1 MNHGEFLIS
10 FLIDLQ
16 RIFRTKVVPK
26 DLPYSQ
32 VQAIIIIPSDGI
44 EMSELSWTLGLDN
57 STVTRLIERLEVK
70 DFVARKKSKSD
81 KRSII
86 VSLKKKGVSI
96 QKNIEKKLD
105 EIGEQI
111 FFKTSQ
117 SQKEISLENLSSFQ
131 WELRKTFLKR

>member
-57 STVTRLIERLEVK
+57 STVTRLIERLEAK

-105 EIGEQI
+105 EIGRQI

>member
-16 RIFRTKVVPK
+16 RIFRTEVVPK

-70 DFVARKKSKSD
+70 GFVTRKKNKSQ
-81 KRSII
+81 
-86 VSLKKKGVSI
+86 KKKRQVSTAI
-96 QKNIEKKLD
+96 TTYLTTAYKTRLKINKIKNKTNKS
-105 EIGEQI
+105 GERFEEQGA
-111 FFKTSQ
+111 T
-117 SQKEISLENLSSFQ
+117 
-131 WELRKTFLKR
+131 

>member
-16 RIFRTKVVPK
+16 RIFRTEVVPK

-32 VQAIIIIPSDGI
+32 VQAIVIIHSDGI

-70 DFVARKKSKSD
+70 GFVKRTKNKYD

-86 VSLKKKGVSI
+86 VSLKRKGISI
-96 QKNIEKKLD
+96 QKNVEKKLD
-105 EIGEQI
+105 EVGKQI
-111 FFKTSQ
+111 FFETSQ

>member
-16 RIFRTKVVPK
+16 RVFRTKVVPK

-44 EMSELSWTLGLDN
+44 EMSELSLTLGLDN
-57 STVTRLIERLEVK
+57 STVTRLVERLEVK
-70 DFVARKKSKSD
+70 GFVKRKKNKYD

-86 VSLKKKGVSI
+86 VSLKKKGMSI
-96 QKNIEKKLD
+96 QKKIEKKLD

-111 FFKTSQ
+111 FFETNQ

>member
-1 MNHGEFLIS
+1 MNQGEFLIS

-26 DLPYSQ
+26 DLTYSQ

-70 DFVARKKSKSD
+70 GFLARKKSKSD

-105 EIGEQI
+105 GIGEQI
-111 FFKTSQ
+111 FFETSQ

>member
-1 MNHGEFLIS
+1 MNHGEFFIS
-10 FLIDLQ
+10 FLVDLQ

-32 VQAIIIIPSDGI
+32 VQAIIIIPDDGI

-57 STVTRLIERLEVK
+57 STVTRLIERLEIKGLVK
-70 DFVARKKSKSD
+70 REKSD
-81 KRSII
+81 RDKRTII
-86 VSLKKKGVSI
+86 VFLKKRGMVI
-96 QKNIEKKLD
+96 QKSIEKKLD

-111 FFKTSQ
+111 FFETNQ

-131 WELRKTFLKR
+131 WVLRKSSLKR

>member
-16 RIFRTKVVPK
+16 RVFRTKVVPK

-44 EMSELSWTLGLDN
+44 EMSELSLTLGLDN
-57 STVTRLIERLEVK
+57 STVTRLVERLEVK
-70 DFVARKKSKSD
+70 GFVKRKKNKLD

-86 VSLKKKGVSI
+86 VSLKKKGMSI
-96 QKNIEKKLD
+96 QKSIEKKLD

-111 FFKTSQ
+111 FFKTNQ

-131 WELRKTFLKR
+131 WELRKTFLKK

>member
-16 RIFRTKVVPK
+16 RVFRTKVVPK

-44 EMSELSWTLGLDN
+44 EMSELSLTLGLDN
-57 STVTRLIERLEVK
+57 STVTRLVERLEVK
-70 DFVARKKSKSD
+70 GFVKRKKNKLD

-86 VSLKKKGVSI
+86 VSLKKKGMSF
-96 QKNIEKKLD
+96 QKSIEKKLD

-111 FFKTSQ
+111 FFETNQ

>member
-16 RIFRTKVVPK
+16 RVFRTKVVPK

-32 VQAIIIIPSDGI
+32 AQAIIIIPSDGI
-44 EMSELSWTLGLDN
+44 EMSELSLTLGLDN
-57 STVTRLIERLEVK
+57 STVTRLVERLEVK
-70 DFVARKKSKSD
+70 GFVKRKKNKLD

-86 VSLKKKGVSI
+86 VSLKKKGMSI
-96 QKNIEKKLD
+96 QKSIEKKLD

-111 FFKTSQ
+111 FFETNQ

-131 WELRKTFLKR
+131 WKLRKTFLKR

>member
-16 RIFRTKVVPK
+16 RVFRTKVVPK

-44 EMSELSWTLGLDN
+44 EMSELSLTLGLDN
-57 STVTRLIERLEVK
+57 STVTRLVERLEVK
-70 DFVARKKSKSD
+70 GFVKRKKNKLD

-86 VSLKKKGVSI
+86 VSLKKQGMSI
-96 QKNIEKKLD
+96 QKSIEKKLD

-111 FFKTSQ
+111 FFETNQ

-131 WELRKTFLKR
+131 WKLRKTFLKR

>member
-32 VQAIIIIPSDGI
+32 VQAIIIIPDDGI

-57 STVTRLIERLEVK
+57 STVTRLIERLEIKGLVK
-70 DFVARKKSKSD
+70 REKSDTD

-86 VSLKKKGVSI
+86 VFLKKRGMVI
-96 QKNIEKKLD
+96 QKSIEKKLD

-111 FFKTSQ
+111 FFETNQ

-131 WELRKTFLKR
+131 WVLRKSSLKR

>member
-1 MNHGEFLIS
+1 MNQGEFLIS

-16 RIFRTKVVPK
+16 RIFRTEVVPK
-26 DLPYSQ
+26 GLPYSQ
-32 VQAIIIIPSDGI
+32 VQAIVIIPSEGI

-57 STVTRLIERLEVK
+57 STVTRLIEKLEVK
-70 DFVARKKSKSD
+70 GFVTREKNRSD

-86 VSLKKKGVSI
+86 VSLKKKGMSV
-96 QKNIEKKLD
+96 QKNVEKKLD
-105 EIGEQI
+105 EIGEKI

-117 SQKEISLENLSSFQ
+117 SQKEISLESLSSFQ

>member
-16 RIFRTKVVPK
+16 RVFRTKVVPK

-44 EMSELSWTLGLDN
+44 EMSELSLTLGLDN
-57 STVTRLIERLEVK
+57 STVTRLVERLEVK
-70 DFVARKKSKSD
+70 GFVKKKKNKLD

-86 VSLKKKGVSI
+86 VSLKKKGMSI
-96 QKNIEKKLD
+96 QKSIEKKLD

-111 FFKTSQ
+111 FFETNQ

-131 WELRKTFLKR
+131 WKLRKTFLKR

>member
-1 MNHGEFLIS
+1 MNHGEFRIS

-57 STVTRLIERLEVK
+57 STVTRLIERLEAK

-86 VSLKKKGVSI
+86 VSLKKKRGSI

-105 EIGEQI
+105 EIGRQI

>member
-16 RIFRTKVVPK
+16 RVFRTKVVPT

-44 EMSELSWTLGLDN
+44 EMSELSLTLGLDN
-57 STVTRLIERLEVK
+57 STVTRLVERLEVK
-70 DFVARKKSKSD
+70 GFVKRKKNKLD

-86 VSLKKKGVSI
+86 VSLKKKGMSI
-96 QKNIEKKLD
+96 QKSIEKKLD

-111 FFKTSQ
+111 FFETNQ

-131 WELRKTFLKR
+131 WKLRKTFLKR

>member
-16 RIFRTKVVPK
+16 RVFRTKVVPK

-44 EMSELSWTLGLDN
+44 EMSELSLTLGLDN
-57 STVTRLIERLEVK
+57 STVTRLVERLEVK
-70 DFVARKKSKSD
+70 GFVKRKKNKLD

-86 VSLKKKGVSI
+86 VSLKKKGMSI
-96 QKNIEKKLD
+96 QKSIEKKLD

-111 FFKTSQ
+111 FFKTNQ

>member
-16 RIFRTKVVPK
+16 RVFRTKVVPK

-44 EMSELSWTLGLDN
+44 EMSELSLTLGLDN
-57 STVTRLIERLEVK
+57 STVTRLVERLEVK
-70 DFVARKKSKSD
+70 GFVKRKKNKLD

-86 VSLKKKGVSI
+86 VSLKKKGMSI

-111 FFKTSQ
+111 FFETNQ

-131 WELRKTFLKR
+131 WELRKTFLKK

>member
-32 VQAIIIIPSDGI
+32 VQAIIIIPDDGI

-57 STVTRLIERLEVK
+57 STVTRLIERLEIKGLVK
-70 DFVARKKSKSD
+70 REKSD
-81 KRSII
+81 TDKRTII
-86 VSLKKKGVSI
+86 VFLKKRGMVI
-96 QKNIEKKLD
+96 QKSIEKKLD

-111 FFKTSQ
+111 FFETNQ

-131 WELRKTFLKR
+131 WVLRKSSLKR

>member
-16 RIFRTKVVPK
+16 RIFRTEVVPK
-26 DLPYSQ
+26 GLPYSQ
-32 VQAIIIIPSDGI
+32 VQAIVIIPSDGI

-70 DFVARKKSKSD
+70 GFVTRKKNKSD

-86 VSLKKKGVSI
+86 VSLKNKGINI
-96 QKNIEKKLD
+96 QKNVEKKLD

-111 FFKTSQ
+111 FFETSQ

-131 WELRKTFLKR
+131 WGLRKTFLKR

>member
-16 RIFRTKVVPK
+16 RVFRTKVVPK

-44 EMSELSWTLGLDN
+44 EMSELSLTLGLDN
-57 STVTRLIERLEVK
+57 STVTRLVERLEVK
-70 DFVARKKSKSD
+70 GFVKRKKNKLD

-86 VSLKKKGVSI
+86 VSLKKKGTSI
-96 QKNIEKKLD
+96 QKSIEKKLD

-111 FFKTSQ
+111 FFETNQ

-131 WELRKTFLKR
+131 WKLRKTFLKR

>member
-16 RIFRTKVVPK
+16 RIFRTEVVPK
-26 DLPYSQ
+26 ELPYSQ
-32 VQAIIIIPSDGI
+32 VQAIVIIPSDGI

-70 DFVARKKSKSD
+70 GFVKRTKNKSD

-86 VSLKKKGVSI
+86 VSLKKKGMSI
-96 QKNIEKKLD
+96 QKNVEKKLD
-105 EIGEQI
+105 EVGKQI
-111 FFKTSQ
+111 FFETSQ

>member
-16 RIFRTKVVPK
+16 RVFRTKVVPK

-44 EMSELSWTLGLDN
+44 EMSELSLTLGLDN
-57 STVTRLIERLEVK
+57 STVTRLVERLEVK
-70 DFVARKKSKSD
+70 GFVKRKKNKLD

-86 VSLKKKGVSI
+86 VSLKKQGMSI
-96 QKNIEKKLD
+96 QKSIEKKLD

-111 FFKTSQ
+111 FFETSQ

>member
-1 MNHGEFLIS
+1 MKHGEFLIS
-10 FLIDLQ
+10 FFIDLQ

-32 VQAIIIIPSDGI
+32 VQAIIIIPYDGI

-57 STVTRLIERLEVK
+57 STVTRLIERLEIKGFVK
-70 DFVARKKSKSD
+70 REKNDKD

-86 VSLKKKGVSI
+86 VSLKKRGIVI
-96 QKNIEKKLD
+96 QKSIEKKLD

-111 FFKTSQ
+111 FFETNQ
-117 SQKEISLENLSSFQ
+117 NQKEISLEDLSSFQ
-131 WELRKTFLKR
+131 WQLRKTFLKR

>member
-16 RIFRTKVVPK
+16 RVFRTKVVPK

-44 EMSELSWTLGLDN
+44 EMSELSLTLGLDN
-57 STVTRLIERLEVK
+57 STVTRLVERLEVK
-70 DFVARKKSKSD
+70 GFVKRKKNKLD
-81 KRSII
+81 KRSNI
-86 VSLKKKGVSI
+86 VSLKKKGMSI
-96 QKNIEKKLD
+96 QKSIEKKLD

-111 FFKTSQ
+111 FFETNQ

-131 WELRKTFLKR
+131 WKLRKTFLKR

>member
-16 RIFRTKVVPK
+16 RIFRTEVVPK
-26 DLPYSQ
+26 ELPYSQ
-32 VQAIIIIPSDGI
+32 VQAIVIIPSDGI

-70 DFVARKKSKSD
+70 GFVKRTKNKSD

-86 VSLKKKGVSI
+86 VSLKKRGMSI
-96 QKNIEKKLD
+96 QKNVEKKLD

-111 FFKTSQ
+111 FFETSQ
-117 SQKEISLENLSSFQ
+117 SQKESSLENLSSFQ

>member
-16 RIFRTKVVPK
+16 RVFRTKVVPK
-26 DLPYSQ
+26 DLPSSQ

-44 EMSELSWTLGLDN
+44 EMSELSLTLGLDN
-57 STVTRLIERLEVK
+57 STITRLVERLEVK
-70 DFVARKKSKSD
+70 GFVKRKKNKLD
-81 KRSII
+81 KRSNI
-86 VSLKKKGVSI
+86 VYLKKKGMSI
-96 QKNIEKKLD
+96 QKSIEKKLD

-111 FFKTSQ
+111 FFETNQ

-131 WELRKTFLKR
+131 WKLRKTFLKR

>member
-32 VQAIIIIPSDGI
+32 VQAIIIIPDDGI

-57 STVTRLIERLEVK
+57 STVTRLIERLEIKGLVK
-70 DFVARKKSKSD
+70 REKSDTD

-86 VSLKKKGVSI
+86 VFLKKRGMVI
-96 QKNIEKKLD
+96 QKSIEKKLD

-111 FFKTSQ
+111 FFETNQ

-131 WELRKTFLKR
+131 WALRKSFLKK